1 MLKGGVCLSF
11 PVHLLPK
18 GATSYQCG
26 KICLFFQQK
35 KFQIFFLQNPYT
47 KTENKRIVALFLG
60 DYLVSEGGLEP
71 PRPNRAQ
78 GP

>member
-1 MLKGGVCLSF
+1 MIG
-11 PVHLLPK
+11 LLIRPETPHGNSGSGNNIPK
-18 GATSYQCG
+18 
-26 KICLFFQQK
+26 
-35 KFQIFFLQNPYT
+35 
-47 KTENKRIVALFLG
+47 KTEDKRIVALFLG